1 MQDNNQENR
10 HPEWEREQAYVDR
23 VVQKMEAKLIQMQA
37 DVSLVRGEVVDIRR
51 HFWDDVTVNVSNP
64 DDLVETHFAIRQQ
77 AEILAERERRWH
89 RAAEAAQ
96 VLEKQKSTPFFARI
110 DFREQG
116 EADTERVYIGIASF
130 RDEETDDF
138 LVYDWRAPIASVY
151 YDHTPGPVSFAA
163 PRGEIRGEMTLKR
176 QFVIRGG
183 NIFAMFDA
191 GITIGDELLM
201 YALSGRADA
210 KMKNIVA
217 TIQREQNRVIRDD
230 TSPVLVVRGAA
241 GSGKTSA
248 ALQRAAY
255 LLYKHRGRLQASQM
269 LLFSPNPLFSSY
281 VANVLPELG
290 EQSIE
295 QTTFYEYLARR
306 LQGEFVVEDGFDQ
319 LERLLNLEDGTQADI
334 QMFSASWK
342 ASSAFADAIHEYVS
356 QLAPSGMRFLPIR
369 FMDRT
374 IMTANE
380 VAAIFAQT
388 EAHWR
393 MPLRI
398 EAVQK
403 ELLARVDAF
412 AQEELSAAWVED
424 ELELMSDEDY
434 QRVHQKVEK
443 RRRHAKHLFDDA
455 QAERNELAQLLLNR
469 RLKPVR
475 RFIQRLAFVDVPAI
489 YQQWFEQALAGN
501 VPTPSGVDINLWRS
515 VCANTIRAL
524 EAQRLPYEDA
534 TPYLYMKELLLG
546 QAVNTAMRHVFID
559 EAQDYSSL
567 QLHVIR
573 RLFPRSRLTL
583 LGDPNQ
589 AIYAHDPGMAVISEL
604 RHSFPGFTSI
614 ELTQSY
620 RSTAPIVRF
629 TRGMAREGAA
639 IVAFD
644 REGPLPLVQQVAS
657 DGQVQLIRTW
667 IGDYQSAG
675 YQSIAVICRT
685 QQETNRLAEQL
696 NRAGCDVRCMDKTT
710 GTFAAGV
717 VAVPAYLAK
726 GVEFDGV
733 IVADG
738 SASAYRREFERQLF
752 YTACTRAMHE
762 LRIACVGN
770 PNRWIAEQPADTYA
784 RV

>member
-1 MQDNNQENR
+1 MQENEESR
-10 HPEWEREQAYVDR
+10 HPEWASEQAYVNQ
-23 VVQKMEAKLIQMQA
+23 VVQRIEAKLVQMQA
-37 DVSLVRGEVVDIRR
+37 DVSQVRGEVVDIRR
-51 HFWDDVTVNVSNP
+51 HFWDDVTINVSNP

-77 AEILAERERRWH
+77 AELLAERERRWH
-89 RAAEAAQ
+89 RAAEAAE
-96 VLEKQKSTPFFARI
+96 VLEKQKSSPFFARI

-116 EADTERVYIGIASF
+116 EAETERVYIGIASF
-130 RDEETDDF
+130 RDEETDEF
-138 LVYDWRAPIASVY
+138 LVYDWRAPIASLY
-151 YDHTPGPVSFAA
+151 YDHTPGPVAFAA

-183 NIFAMFDA
+183 TIFAMFDA

-230 TSPVLVVRGAA
+230 TSPVLIVRGAA

-255 LLYKHRGRLQASQM
+255 LLYKHRGRLEASQM

-290 EQSIE
+290 EQNIE
-295 QTTFYEYLARR
+295 QTTFYDYLKRR
-306 LQGEFVVEDGFDQ
+306 LDGEFVVEDGFDQ
-319 LERLLNLEDGTQADI
+319 LERLLNLEDGPEAEI
-334 QMFSASWK
+334 QMLSASWK
-342 ASSAFADAIHEYVS
+342 ASPAFADAIHQYVS
-356 QLAPSGMRFLPIR
+356 QLSVSGMRFLPIR

-374 IMTANE
+374 VVSADE

-398 EAVQK
+398 ETVQK
-403 ELLARVDAF
+403 ELLARLDAF
-412 AQEELSAAWVED
+412 AEVEATADWVED

-434 QRVHQKVEK
+434 QQAHKQVEK
-443 RRRHAKHLFDDA
+443 RRRHAKHSFDDY
-455 QAERNELAQLLLNR
+455 QAERDELAKILLNR

-489 YQQWFEQALAGN
+489 YQQWFEQALAGQLS
-501 VPTPSGVDINLWRS
+501 VPSEVAPDLWRS
-515 VCANTIRAL
+515 MCMYTTQAIANR
-524 EAQRLPYEDA
+524 RLPYEDG
-534 TPYLYMKELLLG
+534 TPYLYVKELLLG

-559 EAQDYSSL
+559 EAQDYSAL

-589 AIYAHDPGMAVISEL
+589 AIYAHVPGMAMADEL
-604 RHSFPGFTSI
+604 RQSFPDLTTI

-629 TRGMAREGAA
+629 TRGMARDGEA
-639 IVAFD
+639 IVPFD
-644 REGPLPLVQQVAS
+644 REGPLPLVQQVAP
-657 DGQVQLIRTW
+657 DDQVQLIRTW
-667 IGDYQSAG
+667 IEEYRCKG

-685 QQETNRLAEQL
+685 QREASQMAEQL
-696 NRAGCDVRCMDKTT
+696 KLVGCDVRQIDKTT
-710 GTFAAGV
+710 STFSAGV
-717 VAVPAYLAK
+717 AVVPAYLAK

-738 SASAYRREFERQLF
+738 SASAYRRAFEQELF

-762 LRIACVGN
+762 LRIACVGK
-770 PNRWIAEQPADTYA
+770 PNRWIAEQPADTYTQA
-784 RV
+784 